1 MTVTLLII
9 IVTSIISYLALQ
21 NPEMLQKLKHF
32 PYQEKRARE
41 YYRMLSGGF
50 VHGSLLHLIIN
61 MYILFMFGEQIEHY
75 FDTLYGENIGRIVFV
90 VMYLLNIIAASIPT
104 YFKNRDN
111 MQFASVGASGAVSGL
126 LFIFIAIRPWYP
138 LQFIFL
144 PFIDIPAIVIGIG
157 YLIYSSYASR
167 QNRGRIDHMAHF
179 YGAIFGVA
187 FLWLTKPSMF
197 SLFLDRLVND
207 FSKYYF

>member
-9 IVTSIISYLALQ
+9 IVTSIISYSALQ
-21 NPEMLQKLKHF
+21 NMELFQRLKHF
-32 PYQEKRARE
+32 PYQEKRAKE

-50 VHGSLLHLIIN
+50 IHGSFLHLIIN
-61 MYILFMFGEQIEHY
+61 MFVLFTFGEQIERY
-75 FDTLYGENIGRIVFV
+75 FDTLYGEYIGRIVFI
-90 VMYLLNIIAASIPT
+90 VMYLLNIVAASIPT
-104 YFKNRDN
+104 YFKNKDN
-111 MQFASVGASGAVSGL
+111 IQFASVGASGAVSGL

-167 QNRGRIDHMAHF
+167 QDKGRIDHLAHF
-179 YGAIFGVA
+179 YGALFGVA
-187 FLWLTKPSMF
+187 FLWITKPQMIYVF
-197 SLFLDRLVND
+197 FDRLVND
-207 FSKYYF
+207 FSRYYF